1 MLLNNLCK
9 FWCCSKFHHTY
20 VNNLQILYF
29 EAHCRIQGPIYGC
42 AGIIF
47 KLYEQI
53 NSAEIA
59 LAYIDIQ
66 TQTACHKLQAE
77 SNFDVL
83 PAQSSITAKFQW
95 KSKLFG
101 LIKITISNWYKA
113 FDLYVLWW
121 WAIFKTS
128 VALGVFFFLSFFEK
142 HRIMLEEFNASK
154 CLLNTK

>member
-1 MLLNNLCK
+1 MISFLFFK
-9 FWCCSKFHHTY
+9 KKIDIMMSGSKFHHTY

-95 KSKLFG
+95 KRP
-101 LIKITISNWYKA
+101 Y
-113 FDLYVLWW
+113 
-121 WAIFKTS
+121 FKDADWS
-128 VALGVFFFLSFFEK
+128 
-142 HRIMLEEFNASK
+142 R
-154 CLLNTK
+154 

>member
-1 MLLNNLCK
+1 MQHARIKEENVLQIAFSLHIFLQMILNDLLVFTESMVAGMLKECFN
-9 FWCCSKFHHTY
+9 KFHHTY

-53 NSAEIA
+53 NSTEIA

-77 SNFDVL
+77 SNFD
-83 PAQSSITAKFQW
+83 
-95 KSKLFG
+95 
-101 LIKITISNWYKA
+101 
-113 FDLYVLWW
+113 
-121 WAIFKTS
+121 
-128 VALGVFFFLSFFEK
+128 
-142 HRIMLEEFNASK
+142 
-154 CLLNTK
+154 